1 MKSIVWSDRALTRR
15 DEIFDYIAEDNPEA
29 AIDLDTSFE
38 VAVERLRDFPLSGR
52 TGKVEGTRELI
63 VTSNYIVIYQISDKT
78 IDIIT
83 QFVMRRQMNKGSSGK
98 SVLCFMDSHY
108 SKFEKLNI
116 PITIRHSF
124 EYLDFIV
131 CSFSKSRVSATSST
145 NVPR

>member
-98 SVLCFMDSHY
+98 SVLCLVNGQY
-108 SKFEKLNI
+108 PELEKI
-116 PITIRHSF
+116 QISVAIGVVVQT
-124 EYLDFIV
+124 
-131 CSFSKSRVSATSST
+131 
-145 NVPR
+145 

>member
-52 TGKVEGTRELI
+52 TGKVEETRELI

-83 QFVMRRQMNKGSSGK
+83 
-98 SVLCFMDSHY
+98 
-108 SKFEKLNI
+108 
-116 PITIRHSF
+116 IRHA
-124 EYLDFIV
+124 
-131 CSFSKSRVSATSST
+131 AT
-145 NVPR
+145 NE

>member
-1 MKSIVWSDRALTRR
+1 M
-15 DEIFDYIAEDNPEA
+15 
-29 AIDLDTSFE
+29 
-38 VAVERLRDFPLSGR
+38 
-52 TGKVEGTRELI
+52 EGTRELI

-83 QFVMRRQMNKGSSGK
+83 QFVMRRQMNEGSSGK

-131 CSFSKSRVSATSST
+131 CSFKT
-145 NVPR
+145 PRRDRMVIPIQNTELEHRYSPGHFA

>member
-63 VTSNYIVIYQISDKT
+63 VTSLFTRYPIRLLILSHNSSCGDK
-78 IDIIT
+78 
-83 QFVMRRQMNKGSSGK
+83 
-98 SVLCFMDSHY
+98 
-108 SKFEKLNI
+108 
-116 PITIRHSF
+116 
-124 EYLDFIV
+124 
-131 CSFSKSRVSATSST
+131 
-145 NVPR
+145 